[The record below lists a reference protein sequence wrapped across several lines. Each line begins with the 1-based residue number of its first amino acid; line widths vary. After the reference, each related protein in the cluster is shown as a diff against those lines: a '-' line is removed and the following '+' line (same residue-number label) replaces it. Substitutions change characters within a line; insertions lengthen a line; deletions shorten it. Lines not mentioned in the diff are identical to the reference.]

1 MDKQELLE
9 YIAPYL
15 PYNVKA
21 QLYFNGKKQ
30 HQVVNSNK
38 TLDLRTVAFYIEN
51 YDHIGFKIILHPLS
65 DLTKPC
71 LEGGRIPI
79 VELAKMCGY
88 NNLEQ
93 FEIDGEIE
101 YGWSEHG
108 LDDYQG
114 YSFGWSRELKT
125 LGVWLDHIEGLPIS
139 IDLNLDVVQF
149 MYKHH
154 FDIHGLIEK
163 GFAIDI
169 NML

>member
-71 LEGGRIPI
+71 LEWSKIP
-79 VELAKMCGY
+79 
-88 NNLEQ
+88 
-93 FEIDGEIE
+93 FE
-101 YGWSEHG
+101 
-108 LDDYQG
+108 
-114 YSFGWSRELKT
+114 ELKKFYPSESIGLNPAT
-125 LGVWLDHIEGLPIS
+125 WSYRSVQWL
-139 IDLNLDVVQF
+139 
-149 MYKHH
+149 YKHH
-154 FDIHGLIEK
+154 FDIHNLI
-163 GFAIDI
+163 GRGYAIDI
-169 NML
+169 NTLNSSKVE